1 MGSNYSIHECFI
13 LAHFF
18 WGGGESADRKI
29 PERDI
34 QVTANAAVKFTSS
47 SNFLNTLNKSVD
59 FTQLFITRIKKTTDN
74 RKEVS
79 YKHAHFHCWERVKI
93 VLRCPVHKGF
103 GKFAS
108 ATL

>member
-1 MGSNYSIHECFI
+1 MFYISTIFG
-13 LAHFF
+13 
-18 WGGGESADRKI
+18 GGGENQQIEKS
-29 PERDI
+29 PRDI
-34 QVTANAAVKFTSS
+34 QVTADAAVKFTSL
-47 SNFLNTLNKSVD
+47 SNFVNTLNKSVD
-59 FTQLFITRIKKTTDN
+59 FTQLFIMRIKKTTDN